1 METQNNMG
9 QEVGNGSSVL
19 LEPMFSN
26 NFSFFDCVAD
36 LWNGLPAA
44 IRTIEQQ
51 LLSSFSKK
59 LNQF

>member
-1 METQNNMG
+1 MG